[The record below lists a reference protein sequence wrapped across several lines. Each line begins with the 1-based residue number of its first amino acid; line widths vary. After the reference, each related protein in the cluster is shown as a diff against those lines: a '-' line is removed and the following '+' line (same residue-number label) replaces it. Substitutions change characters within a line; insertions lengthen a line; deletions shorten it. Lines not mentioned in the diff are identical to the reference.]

1 MESHSN
7 EIDRYN
13 AIATS
18 KFVPFSLRFLAAFT
32 FSRRRIPPMQLAQGE
47 EFTRIE
53 RGSRSAA
60 LLRFH
65 DFTCSRCYVDT
76 IN

>member
-32 FSRRRIPPMQLAQGE
+32 FSRRRVPPMRLVQGE

-53 RGSRSAA
+53 LSAA

-65 DFTCSRCYVDT
+65 SFACSRCYVDT